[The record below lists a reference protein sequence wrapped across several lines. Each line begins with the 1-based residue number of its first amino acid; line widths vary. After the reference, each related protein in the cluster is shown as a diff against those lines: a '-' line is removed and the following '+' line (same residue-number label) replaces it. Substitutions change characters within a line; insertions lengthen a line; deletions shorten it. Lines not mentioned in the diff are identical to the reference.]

1 MAYAAIA
8 NDGVRMRPRLVDG
21 IYVDD
26 RNFQPSPVEVCRV
39 MSVKTARDLRN
50 ALFHVT
56 DLDGTAKERGLKAIT
71 WEAKPEPPTR

>member
-26 RNFQPSPVEVCRV
+26 KNFQPSPPWKYAG
-39 MSVKTARDLRN
+39 S
-50 ALFHVT
+50 
-56 DLDGTAKERGLKAIT
+56 
-71 WEAKPEPPTR
+71 

>member
-26 RNFQPSPVEVCRV
+26 RNFQPSPWRYAG
-39 MSVKTARDLRN
+39 S
-50 ALFHVT
+50 
-56 DLDGTAKERGLKAIT
+56 
-71 WEAKPEPPTR
+71 